1 MSAGNYEV
9 KTGNSARGSS
19 SSQRMQRKENTLL
32 DSSGPRRPAS
42 RSEWYK
48 RSGGNIRLCL
58 RTRTWAAS
66 QAVCLASIPSLRA
79 TCATVPILLRNKGQQ
94 NSGPKTARET
104 LRAYAAK
111 RQYCMLLDDSSFIRN
126 RRTASIRVQLDTTV
140 GQTRMVVWP
149 PRMTL
154 AEVRLGR
161 RQLSL

>member
-1 MSAGNYEV
+1 MSAGNHEV
-9 KTGNSARGSS
+9 KTGNSARGPSS
-19 SSQRMQRKENTLL
+19 PRRMQRKENTLL

-66 QAVCLASIPSLRA
+66 QAVCPASIPSLRA

-111 RQYCMLLDDSSFIRN
+111 RQYCMLLDDSGPIRN
-126 RRTASIRVQLDTTV
+126 RRTSVRVQWETTV
-140 GQTRMVVWP
+140 VRTRMVVSP
-149 PRMTL
+149 PIIIS
-154 AEVRLGR
+154 AYYSLGIGET
-161 RQLSL
+161 